1 MDPLTL
7 ISDRDKTSPYNIST
21 KPSRLVVS
29 MKKNISLGI
38 ISWSFMSNELFHCFF
53 HDDVRLSLGYN
64 TILEFILHVTNVVTI
79 CTLTFLDEYKPLYH
93 PEEIGDLYALFH
105 LIVTEL
111 RTEGF
116 NLAFQFENIDFL
128 RNVLRVYDSYTWF
141 RCFHEDRYRRTEYY
155 WLTTTFLLVG
165 KTVTIFTF

>member
-1 MDPLTL
+1 MNLAFQFNKVQFY
-7 ISDRDKTSPYNIST
+7 IKVN
-21 KPSRLVVS
+21 RLYA
-29 MKKNISLGI
+29 L
-38 ISWSFMSNELFHCFF
+38 NELFHCFF

-64 TILEFILHVTNVVTI
+64 TILEFILHVTDVVTI

-93 PEEIGDLYALFH
+93 PEEIGDLYALFR

-111 RTEGF
+111 RTEGL

-141 RCFHEDRYRRTEYY
+141 RCFHEGRQTHRVLLANYHFFTCRQNSNDLHFLIFLDR
-155 WLTTTFLLVG
+155 TFPV
-165 KTVTIFTF
+165 